1 MMLASRLGCPF
12 SLKTANMGNP
22 GYHEAEAKALLGIPK
37 DTGTACLVLLG
48 YLAQSEHFGGA
59 GRPHS
64 RRHPLRPLG
73 PREHGEETWD

>member
-1 MMLASRLGCPF
+1 
-12 SLKTANMGNP
+12 MGNP

-59 GRPHS
+59 GRPIADATHYDLWGHAS
-64 RRHPLRPLG
+64 TERRLG
-73 PREHGEETWD
+73 IEKSARSAVATPIQGSF